1 MSGWDA
7 MIILSVEYKEQCQ
20 LVHFRHHATH
30 WLLTQKNYLY
40 QLQMAGC
47 CKEKF
52 HTFLAEKIGIS
63 LNVLIPNSLSKNFEG
78 WSDCTRSLCRKRT
91 EAGLAILIYTLREE
105 TNSEDH
111 AKRYM
116 GIFCPILHGQ
126 IKRQTFMP
134 AITAKC
140 KIKSST
146 FKKLKSW
153 FQEFCSS
160 VFLEIPTDKLNFK
173 ETRFS
178 SSGLA
183 KQILINESLRFRS

>member
-1 MSGWDA
+1 MCTSDT
-7 MIILSVEYKEQCQ
+7 MQHIDYLHKRIILS
-20 LVHFRHHATH
+20 AANG
-30 WLLTQKNYLY
+30 WLLQRKI
-40 QLQMAGC
+40 
-47 CKEKF
+47 

-63 LNVLIPNSLSKNFEG
+63 LNVLMPNSLLKNFEG
-78 WSDCTRSLCRKRT
+78 WSDCTRSFCRKRT

-105 TNSEDH
+105 TNSEDY

-126 IKRQTFMP
+126 IKRQMFMP

-160 VFLEIPTDKLNFK
+160 VFLVIPTDKLNFK

-178 SSGLA
+178 GSGLA
-183 KQILINESLRFRS
+183 KEILINESLQFRS